1 MLEYRVD
8 PKCERMKTFQRQ
20 AKQTRLSRVSAAVLV
35 VIAAVPQPSHAIV
48 SSLGGTGIFNGVSIN
63 DAIGADVF
71 YNQGFGG
78 QGAIVANIEAGA
90 IWTGH
95 ESLNGRIAQ
104 TIYDP
109 SITGTQLGQ
118 ADWHA
123 TMVGQAIGG
132 SGPYL
137 HQLGIAPLATM
148 WAGAIATSWSAAPF
162 VQYSTSFSITDNSF
176 LYAYRTATQTG
187 ISGLN
192 ADVINSS
199 WGFGDSAGSS
209 ELTIAIDALLSA
221 HQVVGV
227 FSAGNSGPGADSV
240 GGPGTGY
247 NGITVAALTNSAQ
260 NLAYDTVADFS
271 SRAPSAAYNPQTGII
286 TPGMR
291 ATVDIAA
298 PGDNL
303 TLAFYGGR
311 TGGHVAGTDPTGG
324 LGSYYIGDVS
334 GTSFSAPIVAGAA
347 ALLVDA
353 GKAFGIAE
361 MTHPLVIKSVLMA
374 GATPTIG
381 WDNGQF
387 LDESVTRTLQAL
399 DYTSGAGAL
408 DLRNSHDIYL
418 GSSQLLAPSVYSTDG
433 LTTLGI
439 AGGGG
444 SAEVASSGWDLG
456 TIQAGANIYTLAQ
469 TLAAGSEMSAVLTWY
484 AQRGLGVDLTSAE
497 DVALSN
503 LSLEIWR
510 LDAVDGNH
518 LVGRSES
525 PFGTVEHLRMNLA
538 DAGNYQFRVVWDGQN
553 YNTAALPVLATDYGL
568 AWSIN
573 SIPEP
578 QTLLLL
584 WLVSFIMVRRH
595 RAIS

>member
-1 MLEYRVD
+1 MQE
-8 PKCERMKTFQRQ
+8 EQMKTFQFQ
-20 AKQTRLSRVSAAVLV
+20 AKRTGLRGLIAVTSSLLV
-35 VIAAVPQPSHAIV
+35 AVPDPSHAIV
-48 SSLGGTGIFNGVSIN
+48 SSFGGTNILNGVWIN
-63 DAIGADVF
+63 EAIGADVF
-71 YNQGFGG
+71 YDQGFGG
-78 QGAIVANIEAGA
+78 QRAIVANIEAGT
-90 IWTGH
+90 IWSGH
-95 ESLNGRIAQ
+95 QSLSGRIAQ
-104 TIYDP
+104 TIYNP
-109 SITGTQLGQ
+109 SIIGTQLGQ

-123 TMVGQAIGG
+123 TMVGQTIGG
-132 SGPYL
+132 SGLYTY
-137 HQLGIAPLATM
+137 QVGIAPLATM
-148 WAGAIATSWSAAPF
+148 WSGAIATSWSGAPF

-176 LYAYRTATQTG
+176 LYAYGTATQTG
-187 ISGLN
+187 ISGQN

-199 WGFGDSAGSS
+199 WGFGDSAGSA
-209 ELTIAIDALLSA
+209 EETIAIDALLRA
-221 HQVVGV
+221 NQVVGV
-227 FSAGNSGPGADSV
+227 FSAGNSGPGSDSV

-260 NLAYDTVADFS
+260 HLAYDTVADFS
-271 SRAPSAAYNPQTGII
+271 SRAPSAAYNPQSGIT
-286 TPGMR
+286 TPGLR

-324 LGSYYIGDVS
+324 SGNYYIGDMS

-381 WDNGQF
+381 WNNGQF
-387 LDESVTRTLQAL
+387 LDGTVTRTLQAL
-399 DYTSGAGAL
+399 DYASGAGAL

-418 GSSQLLAPSVYSTDG
+418 GSSQLLAPSIYMTDG
-433 LTTLGI
+433 QTTLGV

-444 SAEVASSGWDLG
+444 SGAVANSGWDLG

-510 LDAVDGNH
+510 LDAVNGDQ

-525 PFGTVEHLRMNLA
+525 PFGTVEHLRMTLA
-538 DAGNYQFRVVWDGQN
+538 EAGNYQFRVVWDGQN
-553 YNTAALPVLATDYGL
+553 YNTAAQPVFATDYGL
-568 AWSIN
+568 AWSIA

-578 QTLLLL
+578 QSLLSICLAAFLL
-584 WLVSFIMVRRH
+584 VRRH
-595 RAIS
+595 RAVC